1 MAKNHFINIIIKGK
15 DIPINDGTDL
25 FNFEFNKP
33 AWFNED
39 KYNLGR
45 QYYHENSMG
54 ILMTNLAGL
63 ILLLSVPS
71 GLKIL
76 HGTGKSSTPPTARD
90 RYIDTVLHTIS
101 WYDYPLDNS
110 TK

>member
-1 MAKNHFINIIIKGK
+1 MNLVNFGRN
-15 DIPINDGTDL
+15 IPITDKMGWD
-25 FNFEFNKP
+25 FEFKKP
-33 AWFNED
+33 DWFD
-39 KYNLGR
+39 VQKYDLGR
-45 QYYHENSMG
+45 QYFQENRAG
-54 ILMTNLAGL
+54 ILMTNMAGL
-63 ILLLSVPS
+63 ILLLSVPT

-76 HGTGKSSTPPTARD
+76 HGTGKSNTAATARD